1 MLTEKET
8 AKKTAE
14 GLLRFIEKSPTAFH
28 AVREFSK
35 MLTEAG
41 FLELSEGARW
51 QLQPGSSYFVTR
63 NGSSLIAFRL
73 PKESAVNAGTPA
85 GFQIM
90 ASHSDSPS
98 FKIKENPE
106 IRVENSYVKLN
117 VEKYGGM
124 MFAPWFDRA
133 LSAAGRI
140 IVERDGR
147 LYSRLVDVERD
158 LLLIPNV
165 AIHMNRKVNEGFAYD
180 PQKDLLPLYGMCGEG
195 KSFLGTVAEAAGE
208 KAEDL
213 RGMDLFLYNRQK
225 GTIWGPEDC
234 FLSAP
239 RLDDLECA
247 YASVLGLIAAEPAG
261 SVGVSCVFD
270 NEEVGSTTKQGAA
283 STFLKDTLRRITA
296 CLAEGSETGSL
307 PEGQFTRALSRS
319 FMISAD
325 NAHALHPNH
334 PELTDPVNRPVM
346 NRGIVIKHN
355 ANQKYTTDGVSAALM
370 RMLLK
375 KAGLK
380 YQEFLNRSNMAGGST
395 LGNISGTQ
403 VSLNTVDIGLPQL
416 AMHSPYETAG
426 TRDLGD
432 LAAAA
437 KLFFSLSYAE
447 MEDGGFGWE

>member
-1 MLTEKET
+1 MKNTVR
-8 AKKTAE
+8 KKAE

-28 AVREFSK
+28 AVREFSE
-35 MLTEAG
+35 MLKDAG
-41 FLELSEGARW
+41 FLELSEGTQW
-51 QLQPGSSYFVTR
+51 ELLPGRGYFVTR
-63 NGSSLIAFRL
+63 NGSSVIAFRL
-73 PKESAVNAGTPA
+73 PEEHAGNAGTPA

-90 ASHSDSPS
+90 AGHSDSPS

-106 IRVENSYVKLN
+106 IRVENVYIKLN

-124 MFAPWFDRA
+124 LFAPWFDRP

-147 LYSRLVDVERD
+147 LYSRLVDVDRD

-195 KSFLGTVAEAAGE
+195 KSFLSAVAEAAGE
-208 KAEDL
+208 KEEDL

-225 GTIWGPEDC
+225 GTVWGPEDC

-247 YASVLGLIAAEPAG
+247 YASVLGLIAAEPAE
-261 SVGVSCVFD
+261 SIAVSCVFD

-296 CLAEGSETGSL
+296 CLSGSETGSL

-334 PELTDPVNRPVM
+334 PELSDPVNRPVM

-355 ANQKYTTDGVSAALM
+355 ANQKYTTDGISAALM
-370 RMLLK
+370 RMMLK
-375 KAGLK
+375 KAGLR

-426 TRDLGD
+426 TRDFGD
-432 LAAAA
+432 LVTAAEM
-437 KLFFSLSYAE
+437 FFSLSYSE
-447 MEDGGFGWE
+447 TEDGGFGWK